1 MEELEQDYNDNK
13 ENCEH
18 LVQRRNSL
26 VLAAKPLDFMQT
38 FRWVLIHVYLIQLT
52 ITVNVDTV
60 TK

>member
-38 FRWVLIHVYLIQLT
+38 FRWVLIHVYLNIQLQ
-52 ITVNVDTV
+52 
-60 TK
+60 